1 MHHIHASK
9 LMEPPARS
17 PFSRAGGTLERGS
30 RFLVPVKQAGDVE
43 AVLSYLPTLDRG
55 GAVHLSLLHV
65 TATIEAISSPT
76 YPGYAEILL
85 EQVESRCRAD
95 SISYDSHILAGDPVF
110 SILDAAELL
119 ACDAI
124 VLPILKSRPW
134 HYFFLTKTVREMQ
147 RLQRDVPL
155 LLISADGTVIRSITV

>member
-1 MHHIHASK
+1 M
-9 LMEPPARS
+9 
-17 PFSRAGGTLERGS
+17 
-30 RFLVPVKQAGDVE
+30 PVKQAADVE
-43 AVLSYLPTLDRG
+43 AVLSYLPTLERG
-55 GAVHLSLLHV
+55 GEIHLSLLHV
-65 TATIEAISSPT
+65 TSTTDAISAPT
-76 YPGYAEILL
+76 HPGFAEILL

-95 SISYDSHILAGDPVF
+95 SIAFDSHIVAGDPVF

-134 HYFFLTKTVREMQ
+134 HYFFLTKTAREMQ

-155 LLISADGTVIRSITV
+155 LLISADGSVIRSITV